1 MVRTVTCSARRP
13 RFKPRLFLI
22 VLIYSVIKWQR
33 KNDYTANLKLFVHVE
48 IKFTLV
54 VLPELKASLGQ
65 KNFDDKKRNRIF
77 YLTTPQTFA

>member
-1 MVRTVTCSARRP
+1 MVRTVTCSDRRP

-22 VLIYSVIKWQR
+22 VFIYSVIKWQR
-33 KNDYTANLKLFVHVE
+33 KNDYTANLKLFLHVE

-65 KNFDDKKRNRIF
+65 KTSMIKKKPNI
-77 YLTTPQTFA
+77 T